1 MHCAAG
7 VRVSGALRRTA
18 GGATRLS
25 AMAVPRLFAGGCGEA
40 AVVHM
45 KIQCLASRFLE
56 RLTSATAVLL
66 GAVFYTTGSTLPLG
80 R

>member
-18 GGATRLS
+18 GVATRLS

-56 RLTSATAVLL
+56 RLTSATKKNN
-66 GAVFYTTGSTLPLG
+66 
-80 R
+80 